1 MTSAFSRIRS
11 KLFGLVKIQ
20 AVGKTA
26 PCKSP
31 NACSS
36 VMCEH
41 LLVGIQLNCSH
52 LGRNCHLSCQLTLAY
67 APNSMRQ
74 SQKGCACCAS
84 HDVKTL
90 CFLFY
95 SVLCIIVYMGCVR
108 EITHMPRKEC
118 RGQRTFFFFFG
129 VRSLFSALRGFQKL
143 NSCHRAFEAS
153 AFTH

>member
-1 MTSAFSRIRS
+1 MKKNYVTSAFSRIRS

-20 AVGKTA
+20 AVGKMA
-26 PCKSP
+26 PCKFP

-108 EITHMPRKEC
+108 EITHVPRKEC
-118 RGQRTFFFFFG
+118 RGQRTFFLESG
-129 VRSLFSALRGFQKL
+129 LSFQL
-143 NSCHRAFEAS
+143 YVGSRN
-153 AFTH
+153 